1 MQLAISMKLELVLES
16 TFGVVDIYFLGKLLP
31 LAIATVG
38 HTGSLLTLVFL
49 IPTGLSM
56 RTTAM
61 VARRIGECNNDAARL
76 PAWQAM
82 LGVLAIPL
90 ATRRH
95 DRPVRL
101 PKSRAT

>member
-95 DRPVRL
+95 D
-101 PKSRAT
+101 